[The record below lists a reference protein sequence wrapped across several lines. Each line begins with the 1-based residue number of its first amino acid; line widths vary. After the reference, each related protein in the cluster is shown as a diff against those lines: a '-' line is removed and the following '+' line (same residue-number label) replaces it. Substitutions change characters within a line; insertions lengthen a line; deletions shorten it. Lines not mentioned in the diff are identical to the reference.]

1 MATDALPRGSLSL
14 ERGDALA
21 AAAYALGA
29 LSLAGEAAVHVQQ
42 YASLLH
48 EVRWIGP
55 LFLANAAASVV
66 TIIGLVYRRTRALAA
81 LAGVVISALA
91 LGSLV
96 VSYGHGLFGW
106 QEGGF
111 RTAVAIAVITEMCAA
126 ILLSAALTTTAMR
139 RHAR

>member
-1 MATDALPRGSLSL
+1 M
-14 ERGDALA
+14 
-21 AAAYALGA
+21 
-29 LSLAGEAAVHVQQ
+29 
-42 YASLLH
+42 
-48 EVRWIGP
+48 RWIGP

-66 TIIGLVYRRTRALAA
+66 TIIGLAYWRTRALAA

-111 RTAVAIAVITEMCAA
+111 RTAVAIAVTTEMCAA
-126 ILLSAALTTTAMR
+126 ILLSAALTTRCRAKARGLAIKPFGLPCAVAVDR
-139 RHAR
+139 RPGDTNEEVERRY

>member
-1 MATDALPRGSLSL
+1 VAG
-14 ERGDALA
+14 GDAVA

-55 LFLANAAASVV
+55 LFLANAAACVV
-66 TIIGLVYRRTRALAA
+66 TIIGLAYGRTRALAA

-96 VSYGHGLFGW
+96 VSYGNGLFGW

-111 RTAVAIAVITEMCAA
+111 RTAVAIAVITEICAA
-126 ILLSAALTTTAMR
+126 ILLSGALTTAVAR
-139 RHAR
+139 RHAH

>member
-1 MATDALPRGSLSL
+1 VD
-14 ERGDALA
+14 RGDAGA

-42 YASLLH
+42 YASVLH

-66 TIIGLVYRRTRALAA
+66 TVIGLAYWRTRALAA

-106 QEGGF
+106 QEGEF
-111 RTAVAIAVITEMCAA
+111 RMAVAIAVTTEMCAA
-126 ILLSAALTTTAMR
+126 ILLSAALTTAAAR
-139 RHAR
+139 RHAH

>member
-1 MATDALPRGSLSL
+1 MAKTDSRIVVITGVSRGLGL
-14 ERGDALA
+14 AMAEELVARGGVRL
-21 AAAYALGA
+21 
-29 LSLAGEAAVHVQQ
+29 AAVHVQQ

-66 TIIGLVYRRTRALAA
+66 TIIGLAYWRTRALAA
-81 LAGVVISALA
+81 LGGVVISALA

-96 VSYGHGLFGW
+96 VSYGHGLLGW

-111 RTAVAIAVITEMCAA
+111 RTAVAIAVTTEMCAA
-126 ILLSAALTTTAMR
+126 ILLSAALTTAAVR
-139 RHAR
+139 RHAH